1 MKKYIVIGMTCA
13 MCQAH
18 VEKAVGKVEGVSS
31 VTVSLLTNSMVV
43 EGIYSDEAILHAV
56 QQAGYQAIPFT
67 AEESSSKESSVE
79 VLTDALS
86 DKETPQLKKRLKVSF
101 IFLFLLMFITV
112 GNHVFKLPLPDFFVG
127 NYIGLALMQMILTMI
142 ILGINHKLFYTG
154 VTTLWKG
161 MPTMDTLVSLGS
173 GVSFLW
179 SISIV
184 FKMTYMITTGNSVSD
199 LESIYYEQLYF
210 ESAAMIPTFIIIGK
224 ILESISKGRT
234 TNALKSLLQMKP
246 KTAMVE
252 RSGKEIVLPVEE
264 IVVGDIFI
272 VKPGESVPV
281 DGVIIE
287 GATSIN
293 ESALTGESIPVD
305 KEVGDKI
312 SAATINTVGFIRA
325 KALYVGEDTTF
336 SQIIKLMSEAS
347 ATKAPIARGAD
358 KVASIFVPSIMM
370 ISLFVFIGWLLY
382 GASLAHAL
390 EYAISVLVISCPCT
404 LGLATPVAIMVG
416 STVGAKNGILFKTG
430 EALENTGKVRM
441 VALDKTGTITKGK
454 PYVTDVIP
462 ASGVTS
468 TEFLTLAYS
477 LEVKSEHPLSKAIV
491 DFAKEQSIDAVKVD
505 SFKVFIGNGIEGSIN
520 HALVHAGSL
529 RFIKQYISLDFTL
542 LTLYEKLTSE
552 GKTPILF
559 EKNKKYMGLIAVS
572 DIIKE
577 DSAFA
582 ISKLR
587 KLGIKTIMMT
597 GDNEKTAHAIG
608 MKAGVDQIFANVLP
622 DAKEKNITQWKEQGL
637 VAMVGDGINDA
648 PALASADIGMAIGAG
663 TDVAIESADV
673 VLVNSSL
680 MDIVSAV
687 QLSRAT
693 LKNVYQNL
701 FWGFAYN
708 MTLIPLAAG
717 LYPNIHITPMWGAA
731 IMALS
736 SVTVCLNA
744 LRLNNVKLTRPTE
757 GSSIIDPKEIN
768 TSLNVKE
775 DKEMK
780 VAITIEGMMC
790 GHCEMMVKKA
800 FEEMDAVISAE
811 VSHEKGQAILTL
823 KSAIQEA
830 DIKAMLESKGYKFKH
845 FKNLD

>member
-441 VALDKTGTITKGK
+441 VALDKTGTITKGQ

-757 GSSIIDPKEIN
+757 SSNIIDQKEMN
-768 TSLNVKE
+768 TSISVKE
-775 DKEMK
+775 NKEMK

>member
-154 VTTLWKG
+154 VATLWKG

-441 VALDKTGTITKGK
+441 VALDKTGTITKGQ

-587 KLGIKTIMMT
+587 KLGIKTTMMT

-757 GSSIIDPKEIN
+757 SSNIVDQKEMN
-768 TSLNVKE
+768 TSISVKE
-775 DKEMK
+775 NKEMK

>member
-154 VTTLWKG
+154 VATLWKG

-287 GATSIN
+287 GTTSIN

-441 VALDKTGTITKGK
+441 VALDKTGTITKGQ

-757 GSSIIDPKEIN
+757 SSNIVDQKEMN
-768 TSLNVKE
+768 TSISVKE
-775 DKEMK
+775 NKEMK

>member
-184 FKMTYMITTGNSVSD
+184 FKMTYMITTGNSGSD

-441 VALDKTGTITKGK
+441 VALDKTGTITKGQ

-468 TEFLTLAYS
+468 TEFLALAYS

-622 DAKEKNITQWKEQGL
+622 DAKEKNITQWKEHGL

-693 LKNVYQNL
+693 LKNVYENL

-775 DKEMK
+775 NKEMK

-830 DIKAMLESKGYKFKH
+830 DIKTMLESKGYKFKH

>member
-1 MKKYIVIGMTCA
+1 MKDTTDIIKRQILEFESEALQKFFKENILENFEEIEKYLEQRINII
-13 MCQAH
+13 
-18 VEKAVGKVEGVSS
+18 EKKVEETLNTEKKNLDICMTEMNEEEYRLNDGVFSPVDMVDFS
-31 VTVSLLTNSMVV
+31 DKTKKGINIRNIITKKNMVV
-43 EGIYSDEAILHAV
+43 QTVYMELSDEEIKNLENRK
-56 QQAGYQAIPFT
+56 FN
-67 AEESSSKESSVE
+67 S
-79 VLTDALS
+79 
-86 DKETPQLKKRLKVSF
+86 
-101 IFLFLLMFITV
+101 
-112 GNHVFKLPLPDFFVG
+112 
-127 NYIGLALMQMILTMI
+127 YI
-142 ILGINHKLFYTG
+142 
-154 VTTLWKG
+154 
-161 MPTMDTLVSLGS
+161 
-173 GVSFLW
+173 
-179 SISIV
+179 
-184 FKMTYMITTGNSVSD
+184 
-199 LESIYYEQLYF
+199 E
-210 ESAAMIPTFIIIGK
+210 
-224 ILESISKGRT
+224 
-234 TNALKSLLQMKP
+234 
-246 KTAMVE
+246 
-252 RSGKEIVLPVEE
+252 
-264 IVVGDIFI
+264 
-272 VKPGESVPV
+272 
-281 DGVIIE
+281 
-287 GATSIN
+287 
-293 ESALTGESIPVD
+293 
-305 KEVGDKI
+305 
-312 SAATINTVGFIRA
+312 
-325 KALYVGEDTTF
+325 
-336 SQIIKLMSEAS
+336 
-347 ATKAPIARGAD
+347 
-358 KVASIFVPSIMM
+358 
-370 ISLFVFIGWLLY
+370 
-382 GASLAHAL
+382 
-390 EYAISVLVISCPCT
+390 
-404 LGLATPVAIMVG
+404 
-416 STVGAKNGILFKTG
+416 KNGEKF
-430 EALENTGKVRM
+430 
-441 VALDKTGTITKGK
+441 
-454 PYVTDVIP
+454 P
-462 ASGVTS
+462 
-468 TEFLTLAYS
+468 
-477 LEVKSEHPLSKAIV
+477 VKIR
-491 DFAKEQSIDAVKVD
+491 I
-505 SFKVFIGNGIEGSIN
+505 
-520 HALVHAGSL
+520 
-529 RFIKQYISLDFTL
+529 
-542 LTLYEKLTSE
+542 
-552 GKTPILF
+552 

-757 GSSIIDPKEIN
+757 SSNIVDQKEMN
-768 TSLNVKE
+768 TSISVKE
-775 DKEMK
+775 NKEMK

>member
-184 FKMTYMITTGNSVSD
+184 FKMTYMITTGNSGSD

-441 VALDKTGTITKGK
+441 VALDKTGTITKGQ

-468 TEFLTLAYS
+468 TEFLALAYS

-622 DAKEKNITQWKEQGL
+622 DAKEKNITQWKEHGL

-757 GSSIIDPKEIN
+757 SSNIVDQKEMN
-768 TSLNVKE
+768 TSISVKE
-775 DKEMK
+775 NKEMK

>member
-441 VALDKTGTITKGK
+441 VALDKTGTITKGQ

-757 GSSIIDPKEIN
+757 SSNIVDQKEMN
-768 TSLNVKE
+768 TSISVKE
-775 DKEMK
+775 NKEMK
-780 VAITIEGMMC
+780 VAITIEVMMC

>member
-293 ESALTGESIPVD
+293 ESALTGEPIPVD

-441 VALDKTGTITKGK
+441 VALDKTGTITKGQ

-757 GSSIIDPKEIN
+757 SSNIVDQKEMN
-768 TSLNVKE
+768 TSISVKE
-775 DKEMK
+775 NKEMK

>member
-18 VEKAVGKVEGVSS
+18 VEKAVSKVEGVSS

-67 AEESSSKESSVE
+67 AEESSSKESSAE

-184 FKMTYMITTGNSVSD
+184 FKMTYMITTGNSGSD

-468 TEFLTLAYS
+468 IEFLTLAYS

-757 GSSIIDPKEIN
+757 SSNIVDQKEMN
-768 TSLNVKE
+768 TSISVKE
-775 DKEMK
+775 NKEMK

>member
-441 VALDKTGTITKGK
+441 VALDKTGTITKGQ

-505 SFKVFIGNGIEGSIN
+505 SFKVFIGNGIEGFIN

-757 GSSIIDPKEIN
+757 SSNIVDQKEMN
-768 TSLNVKE
+768 TSISVKE
-775 DKEMK
+775 NKEMK

>member
-246 KTAMVE
+246 KMAMVE

-441 VALDKTGTITKGK
+441 VALDKTGTITKGQ

-757 GSSIIDPKEIN
+757 SSNIVDQKEMN
-768 TSLNVKE
+768 TSISVKE
-775 DKEMK
+775 NKEMK

>member
-441 VALDKTGTITKGK
+441 VALDKTGTITKGQ

-648 PALASADIGMAIGAG
+648 PALASADIGMGIGAG

-757 GSSIIDPKEIN
+757 SSNIVDQKEMN
-768 TSLNVKE
+768 TSISVKE
-775 DKEMK
+775 NKEMK

>member
-184 FKMTYMITTGNSVSD
+184 FKMTYMITTGNSGSD

-441 VALDKTGTITKGK
+441 VALDKTGTITKGQ

-468 TEFLTLAYS
+468 TEFLALAYS

-775 DKEMK
+775 NKEMK

>member
-358 KVASIFVPSIMM
+358 KVASIFIPSIMM

-430 EALENTGKVRM
+430 EALENIGKVRM
-441 VALDKTGTITKGK
+441 VALDKTGTITKGQ

-622 DAKEKNITQWKEQGL
+622 DAKEKNIMQWKEHGL

-757 GSSIIDPKEIN
+757 SSNIVDQKEMN
-768 TSLNVKE
+768 TSISVKE
-775 DKEMK
+775 NKEMK

>member
-416 STVGAKNGILFKTG
+416 STMGAKNGILFKTG

-441 VALDKTGTITKGK
+441 VALDKTGTITKGQ

-757 GSSIIDPKEIN
+757 SSNIVDQKEMN
-768 TSLNVKE
+768 TSISVKE
-775 DKEMK
+775 NKEMK

>member
-142 ILGINHKLFYTG
+142 ILGINHKLYYTG

-441 VALDKTGTITKGK
+441 VALDKTGTITKGQ

-757 GSSIIDPKEIN
+757 SSNIVDQKEMN
-768 TSLNVKE
+768 TSISVKE
-775 DKEMK
+775 NKEMK

>member
-1 MKKYIVIGMTCA
+1 M
-13 MCQAH
+13 
-18 VEKAVGKVEGVSS
+18 
-31 VTVSLLTNSMVV
+31 
-43 EGIYSDEAILHAV
+43 
-56 QQAGYQAIPFT
+56 
-67 AEESSSKESSVE
+67 
-79 VLTDALS
+79 
-86 DKETPQLKKRLKVSF
+86 
-101 IFLFLLMFITV
+101 
-112 GNHVFKLPLPDFFVG
+112 
-127 NYIGLALMQMILTMI
+127 
-142 ILGINHKLFYTG
+142 
-154 VTTLWKG
+154 
-161 MPTMDTLVSLGS
+161 
-173 GVSFLW
+173 
-179 SISIV
+179 
-184 FKMTYMITTGNSVSD
+184 
-199 LESIYYEQLYF
+199 
-210 ESAAMIPTFIIIGK
+210 
-224 ILESISKGRT
+224 
-234 TNALKSLLQMKP
+234 
-246 KTAMVE
+246 
-252 RSGKEIVLPVEE
+252 
-264 IVVGDIFI
+264 
-272 VKPGESVPV
+272 
-281 DGVIIE
+281 
-287 GATSIN
+287 
-293 ESALTGESIPVD
+293 
-305 KEVGDKI
+305 
-312 SAATINTVGFIRA
+312 
-325 KALYVGEDTTF
+325 
-336 SQIIKLMSEAS
+336 
-347 ATKAPIARGAD
+347 
-358 KVASIFVPSIMM
+358 
-370 ISLFVFIGWLLY
+370 
-382 GASLAHAL
+382 
-390 EYAISVLVISCPCT
+390 
-404 LGLATPVAIMVG
+404 
-416 STVGAKNGILFKTG
+416 
-430 EALENTGKVRM
+430 
-441 VALDKTGTITKGK
+441 
-454 PYVTDVIP
+454 
-462 ASGVTS
+462 
-468 TEFLTLAYS
+468 
-477 LEVKSEHPLSKAIV
+477 KSEHPLSKAIV

-757 GSSIIDPKEIN
+757 SSNIVDQKEMN
-768 TSLNVKE
+768 TSISVKE
-775 DKEMK
+775 NKEMK
-780 VAITIEGMMC
+780 VAITIEGVMC

>member
-184 FKMTYMITTGNSVSD
+184 FKMTYMITTGNSGSD

-441 VALDKTGTITKGK
+441 VALDKTGTITKGQ

-757 GSSIIDPKEIN
+757 SSNIVDQKEMN
-768 TSLNVKE
+768 TSISVKE
-775 DKEMK
+775 NKEMK

-811 VSHEKGQAILTL
+811 VSHEKGQAVLTL

>member
-154 VTTLWKG
+154 VATLWKG

-441 VALDKTGTITKGK
+441 VALDKTGTITKGQ

-687 QLSRAT
+687 QLSRST

-757 GSSIIDPKEIN
+757 SSNIVDQKEMN
-768 TSLNVKE
+768 TSISVKE
-775 DKEMK
+775 NKEMK

>member
-441 VALDKTGTITKGK
+441 VALDKTGTITKGQ

-757 GSSIIDPKEIN
+757 SSNIVDQKEMN
-768 TSLNVKE
+768 TSISVKE
-775 DKEMK
+775 NKEMK

>member
-382 GASLAHAL
+382 GASFAHAL

-441 VALDKTGTITKGK
+441 VALDKTGTITKGQ

-468 TEFLTLAYS
+468 TELLTLAYS

-768 TSLNVKE
+768 ISLNVKE
-775 DKEMK
+775 NKEMK

>member
-184 FKMTYMITTGNSVSD
+184 FKMTYMITTGNSGSD

-441 VALDKTGTITKGK
+441 VALDKTGTITKGQ

-757 GSSIIDPKEIN
+757 SSNIVDQKEMN
-768 TSLNVKE
+768 TSISVKE
-775 DKEMK
+775 NKEMK

>member
-101 IFLFLLMFITV
+101 IFLFLLMFLTV

-184 FKMTYMITTGNSVSD
+184 FKMTYMITTGNSGSD

-441 VALDKTGTITKGK
+441 VALDKTGTITKGQ

-468 TEFLTLAYS
+468 TEFLALAYS

-622 DAKEKNITQWKEQGL
+622 DAKEKNITQWKEHGL

-693 LKNVYQNL
+693 LKNVYENL

-775 DKEMK
+775 NKEMK

-830 DIKAMLESKGYKFKH
+830 DIKTMLESKGYKFKH

>member
-43 EGIYSDEAILHAV
+43 EGIYNDEAILHAV

-184 FKMTYMITTGNSVSD
+184 FKMTYMITTGNSGSD

-441 VALDKTGTITKGK
+441 VALDKTGTITKGQ

-757 GSSIIDPKEIN
+757 SSNIVDQKEMN
-768 TSLNVKE
+768 TSISVKE
-775 DKEMK
+775 NKEMK

>member
-154 VTTLWKG
+154 VATLWKG

-441 VALDKTGTITKGK
+441 VALDKTGTITKGQ

-757 GSSIIDPKEIN
+757 GSSIIDPKEMN
-768 TSLNVKE
+768 TSISVKE
-775 DKEMK
+775 NKEMK

>member
-67 AEESSSKESSVE
+67 AEENSSKESSVE

-184 FKMTYMITTGNSVSD
+184 FKMTYMITTGNSGSD

-293 ESALTGESIPVD
+293 ESALTGEPIPVD

-441 VALDKTGTITKGK
+441 VALDKTGTITKGQ

-468 TEFLTLAYS
+468 TEFLTLTYS

-622 DAKEKNITQWKEQGL
+622 DAKEKNITQWKEHGL

-693 LKNVYQNL
+693 LKNVYENL

-775 DKEMK
+775 NKEMK

-830 DIKAMLESKGYKFKH
+830 DIKTMLESKGYKFKH

>member
-441 VALDKTGTITKGK
+441 VALDKTGTITKGQ

-468 TEFLTLAYS
+468 TELLTLAYS

-757 GSSIIDPKEIN
+757 SSNIVDQKEMN
-768 TSLNVKE
+768 TSISVKE
-775 DKEMK
+775 NKEMK

>member
-184 FKMTYMITTGNSVSD
+184 FKMTYMITTGNSGSD

-441 VALDKTGTITKGK
+441 VALDKTGTITKGQ

-757 GSSIIDPKEIN
+757 SSNIVDQKEMN
-768 TSLNVKE
+768 TSISVKE
-775 DKEMK
+775 NKEMK

-845 FKNLD
+845 FKNSD

>member
-441 VALDKTGTITKGK
+441 VALDKTGTITKGQ

-462 ASGVTS
+462 ASSVTS

-757 GSSIIDPKEIN
+757 SSNIVDQKEMN
-768 TSLNVKE
+768 TSISVKE
-775 DKEMK
+775 NKEMK

>member
-441 VALDKTGTITKGK
+441 VALDKTGTITKGQ

-608 MKAGVDQIFANVLP
+608 IKAGVDQIFANVLP

-757 GSSIIDPKEIN
+757 SSNIVDQKEMN
-768 TSLNVKE
+768 TSISVKE
-775 DKEMK
+775 NKEMK

>member
-154 VTTLWKG
+154 VATLWKG

-370 ISLFVFIGWLLY
+370 ISLFVFIG
-382 GASLAHAL
+382 
-390 EYAISVLVISCPCT
+390 
-404 LGLATPVAIMVG
+404 
-416 STVGAKNGILFKTG
+416 ILFKTG

-441 VALDKTGTITKGK
+441 VALDKTGTITKGQ

-757 GSSIIDPKEIN
+757 SSNIVDQKEMN
-768 TSLNVKE
+768 TSISVKE
-775 DKEMK
+775 NKEMK